1 MEEEES
7 EREVIGPSLVTEGT
21 TAQDLHHIDLAISLW
36 GSRAIISRVSNSRIM
51 GVTNTTN
58 EAVAEGEGAE
68 AAAVEDLSTVR

>member
-1 MEEEES
+1 
-7 EREVIGPSLVTEGT
+7 
-21 TAQDLHHIDLAISLW
+21 
-36 GSRAIISRVSNSRIM
+36 M